1 MKHKIL
7 LWLMFLL
14 FPLALGTACNS
25 EEDIKGIRY
34 EGEVL
39 VLIREGK
46 NWPYNI
52 VRVTKSSSS
61 KGVPVGVTLGF
72 VGTGYDKQ
80 MSEGD
85 IVHFHVIDFKEWQW
99 PKTEDLRWPMFIG
112 IVEFYD
118 N

>member
-1 MKHKIL
+1 MKHKTL
-7 LWLMFLL
+7 LWLMLL
-14 FPLALGTACNS
+14 FFPLALGISCNTEADLKS
-25 EEDIKGIRY
+25 IRY

-39 VLIREGK
+39 VLTREGK
-46 NWPYNI
+46 DRPYNI
-52 VRVTKSSSS
+52 IRVTKSSSR

-72 VGTGYDKQ
+72 IGMGYDKQ

-99 PKTEDLRWPMFIG
+99 PKTADLRWPMFIG

>member
-14 FPLALGTACNS
+14 FPLALGTACNTEVDLKS
-25 EEDIKGIRY
+25 IRY

-39 VLIREGK
+39 VLEGK
-46 NWPYNI
+46 GRPYNI
-52 VRVTKSSSS
+52 IRVTKSSSS
-61 KGVPVGVTLGF
+61 KGLPVGVTLGF

-85 IVHFHVIDFKEWQW
+85 IVHFHVIDFKEWQG
-99 PKTEDLRWPMFIG
+99 PRTEGLRWPMYIG

>member
-7 LWLMFLL
+7 LWLMLFF
-14 FPLALGTACNS
+14 FPLALGTACNT
-25 EEDIKGIRY
+25 
-34 EGEVL
+34 EVDL
-39 VLIREGK
+39 KSR
-46 NWPYNI
+46 PYNI
-52 VRVTKSSSS
+52 IRVTKSSSS
-61 KGVPVGVTLGF
+61 KGLPVGVTLGF

>member
-7 LWLMFLL
+7 LWLMLFF
-14 FPLALGTACNS
+14 FPLALGTACNTEVDLKS
-25 EEDIKGIRY
+25 IRY

-39 VLIREGK
+39 VIEGK
-46 NWPYNI
+46 SRPYNI
-52 VRVTKSSSS
+52 IRVTKSSSR

-72 VGTGYDKQ
+72 VGTEYDKKI
-80 MSEGD
+80 SEGD
-85 IVHFHVIDFKEWQW
+85 IVHFHVIDFKELQG
-99 PKTEDLRWPMFIG
+99 PRTADLRWPMFIG

>member
-7 LWLMFLL
+7 LWLMLFF
-14 FPLALGTACNS
+14 FPLALGTACNTEVDLKS
-25 EEDIKGIRY
+25 IRY

-39 VLIREGK
+39 MLEGK
-46 NWPYNI
+46 SRPYNI
-52 VRVTKSSSS
+52 IRVTKSSSS
-61 KGVPVGVTLGF
+61 KGLPVGVALGF

>member
-1 MKHKIL
+1 
-7 LWLMFLL
+7 MFSRFTSVLHDV
-14 FPLALGTACNS
+14 PKA
-25 EEDIKGIRY
+25 KGKKKSIRY

-39 VLIREGK
+39 VLTREGK
-46 NWPYNI
+46 GWPYNI
-52 VRVTKSSSS
+52 IRVTKSPSS

-99 PKTEDLRWPMFIG
+99 PKTADLRWPMFIG